1 VLRIFKKSHKQIISV
16 KSGSCLLKWRGPG
29 PSMGN
34 GTVLKKKEINSL
46 TGEPGM
52 TPSGINIEELI
63 PHRGRMKLIDEVVEV
78 DEETAVTE
86 SVVKENW
93 PLVKEDSVSPL
104 ILIELVAQTAG
115 ACVGWKEAVKEGLD
129 IEGRTGWLVGIKRAF
144 FYLDKIPLN
153 ARIQINSKRSF
164 SFENYYE
171 ILGIAK
177 IDSQVVGKVKLQI
190 VRPD

>member
-1 VLRIFKKSHKQIISV
+1 MVV
-16 KSGSCLLKWRGPG
+16 
-29 PSMGN
+29 
-34 GTVLKKKEINSL
+34 

-63 PHRGRMKLIDEVVEV
+63 PHRDRMKLIDKVVEV

-93 PLVKEDSVSPL
+93 PLVGEDSVSPL

-129 IEGRTGWLVGIKRAF
+129 IEGRTGWLVGIKQAL

-153 ARIQINSKRSF
+153 ARIRVNSKKDF

-177 IDSQVVGKVKLQI
+177 IDSQVVGEVKLQI

>member
-1 VLRIFKKSHKQIISV
+1 MTNER
-16 KSGSCLLKWRGPG
+16 
-29 PSMGN
+29 
-34 GTVLKKKEINSL
+34 TL
-46 TGEPGM
+46 TEVR
-52 TPSGINIEELI
+52 IEELI
-63 PHRGRMKLIDEVVEV
+63 PHRSRMKLIDEVVEV
-78 DEETAVTE
+78 DEEAAVTE
-86 SVVKENW
+86 SVVKKNW
-93 PLVKEDSVSPL
+93 PLFEGNSVNPL

-115 ACVGWKEAVKEGLD
+115 ACVGWKEAVREGLD
-129 IEGRTGWLVGIKRAF
+129 IEGRTGWLVGIKRAL

-177 IDSQVVGKVKLQI
+177 IDSQVVGEVKLQI